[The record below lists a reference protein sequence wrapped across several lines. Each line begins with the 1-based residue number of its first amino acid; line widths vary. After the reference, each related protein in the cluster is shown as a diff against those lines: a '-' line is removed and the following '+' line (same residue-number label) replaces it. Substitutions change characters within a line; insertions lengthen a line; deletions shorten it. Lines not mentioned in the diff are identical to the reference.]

1 MLSLT
6 RSDILLIVGL
16 LAVAILGL
24 GVVRYMSGGVDTVLV
39 QVDGREVIRARLSED
54 RRFSADGPL
63 GSTEIEIKDNRVRVV
78 ASPCRKKICVNTG
91 WIDKPYQTIVCAPNR
106 VVIRLLKSN
115 GEDGLDGI
123 TE

>member
-24 GVVRYMSGGVDTVLV
+24 GVVRYMSGGIDTVLV
-39 QVDGREVIRARLSED
+39 EVDGREAIRASLSED
-54 RRFSADGPL
+54 QSFSVDGPL
-63 GSTEIEIKDNRVRVV
+63 GSTEIEVKDNRVRVV
-78 ASPCRKKICVNTG
+78 DSPCRKKICVNTD

-106 VVIRLLKSN
+106 VVIRLLRNN

>member
-24 GVVRYMSGGVDTVLV
+24 GVVRYMSGGTDTVLV
-39 QVDGREVIRARLSED
+39 QVDGKEVIRASLSED
-54 RRFSADGPL
+54 QRFSVDGPL
-63 GSTEIEIKDNRVRVV
+63 GSTQIEIKDNRVRVV
-78 ASPCRKKICVNTG
+78 DSPCRKKICVNTD

-106 VVIRLLKSN
+106 VVIRLISRS
-115 GEDGLDGI
+115 GEDRLDGI